1 MTIKK
6 KYFEKGLKNAVGDK
20 SRSSQLGK
28 GTEKHVVETIA
39 LAFTSSTD
47 DSKRL
52 LLPLLAK
59 KLVKNKDLGHKN
71 KESIRIILKNKFQLL
86 LRLVWWI
93 QSTDIEYRSR
103 MYEIRLI
110 YKENYNLKKTRFSIL
125 ARNQHKCLATKG

>member
-59 KLVKNKDLGHKN
+59 KLVKNKDLRHKN
-71 KESIRIILKNKFQLL
+71 KESIRIILKKQIS
-86 LRLVWWI
+86 VI
-93 QSTDIEYRSR
+93 IEMGMVDPVNRY
-103 MYEIRLI
+103 
-110 YKENYNLKKTRFSIL
+110 
-125 ARNQHKCLATKG
+125 